1 MTLTTSVP
9 AASDRAARPDRRP
22 WFMLAVLLLGQFMA
36 LLDVTV
42 VNVAMTDIRTDLHTS
57 GAALQ
62 LVVSG
67 YTVGYAML
75 LITGARLGELYG
87 RRRLFVTGTIAFTV
101 FSLLCGLAPG
111 AGVLI
116 AARIA
121 QGAGAA
127 LMMPQVISVIQAQFT
142 GPARAKALSAYT
154 AVISVAFVAGQVVGG
169 VLVGADLFGAGWR
182 PIFLVNVPIGVVVA
196 VLALRLVPGGAAKAG
211 RRLDLAGLAIA
222 VPAVVLV
229 VLPLVL
235 GHETG
240 WPAWTFASIA
250 AGVLLAVL
258 FVVVE
263 RRVRDPLVNLEALR
277 IRGVAPGLAALA
289 TGIASYGGFLFC
301 VSLHLQTGLGE
312 TALAAGLT
320 MAPGG
325 VVFGVCGFFWNKLPQ
340 RVHPWLTPCGYVGS
354 AVAYVLLGLGGDGG
368 ALFSV
373 ALLLFGL
380 SMGCAFG
387 SLMAHALTHVPLQS
401 ASDVSGLLTT
411 TLQLGQVVG
420 VATFGSVFLTLA
432 ADSSA
437 HALTT
442 TMTWAAV
449 LLLAGAGFAV
459 VLARASVRR

>member
-1 MTLTTSVP
+1 
-9 AASDRAARPDRRP
+9 
-22 WFMLAVLLLGQFMA
+22 
-36 LLDVTV
+36 
-42 VNVAMTDIRTDLHTS
+42 
-57 GAALQ
+57 
-62 LVVSG
+62 
-67 YTVGYAML
+67 
-75 LITGARLGELYG
+75 
-87 RRRLFVTGTIAFTV
+87 
-101 FSLLCGLAPG
+101 
-111 AGVLI
+111 
-116 AARIA
+116 
-121 QGAGAA
+121 
-127 LMMPQVISVIQAQFT
+127 
-142 GPARAKALSAYT
+142 
-154 AVISVAFVAGQVVGG
+154 
-169 VLVGADLFGAGWR
+169 
-182 PIFLVNVPIGVVVA
+182 
-196 VLALRLVPGGAAKAG
+196 
-211 RRLDLAGLAIA
+211 
-222 VPAVVLV
+222 VVLV